1 MGISSTLAKKLDGL
15 FKKTYP
21 ELEEL
26 RQKHSPDTIYGQ
38 QVRNEMDRRVD
49 NKAAKKGDID
59 SEYRSFEF
67 EQPRTGK
74 KTPKAEKAAD
84 KDAETFAM
92 GKEAPKKKL
101 VKELSAEEKKA
112 AQESLKFKKGGMVTK
127 KKAPAKTKAKSTF
140 SIKNNNFGK

>member
-1 MGISSTLAKKLDGL
+1 MALSAALAKKLDGL

-21 ELEEL
+21 ELQEL
-26 RQKHSPDTIYGQ
+26 RQKHSPDTVYGQ

-67 EQPRTGK
+67 EQPRTSK

-84 KDAETFAM
+84 KDAEAFAM
-92 GKEAPKKKL
+92 GKDQPAKKPAKN
-101 VKELSAEEKKA
+101 LSDEEKKA
-112 AQESLKFKKGGMVTK
+112 AQESLKFKKGGMVK
-127 KKAPAKTKAKSTF
+127 KKPAVKAASRSHPLNKF
-140 SIKNNNFGK
+140 YGK

>member
-1 MGISSTLAKKLDGL
+1 MAIAASLAKKLDGL

-21 ELEEL
+21 ELQEL

-84 KDAETFAM
+84 RDAEAFAM
-92 GKEAPKKKL
+92 GKERT
-101 VKELSAEEKKA
+101 EKKPAKSLTA
-112 AQESLKFKKGGMVTK
+112 AEKKDAEESLKFKKGGMVTK
-127 KKAPAKTKAKSTF
+127 KKAPAKAKTKSTF